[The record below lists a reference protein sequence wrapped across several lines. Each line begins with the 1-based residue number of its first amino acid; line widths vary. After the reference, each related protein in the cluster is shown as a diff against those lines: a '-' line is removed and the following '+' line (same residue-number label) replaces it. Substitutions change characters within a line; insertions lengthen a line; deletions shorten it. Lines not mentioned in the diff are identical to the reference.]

1 MERTCIMDK
10 KVIDID
16 GRKVR
21 VKKTGKVGVLDHTS
35 NARGETIYLVCFDGS
50 NENIKDG
57 GTLNLVLYKEDA
69 IEFI

>member
-1 MERTCIMDK
+1 MDK
-10 KVIDID
+10 KVINID

-21 VKKTGKVGVLDHTS
+21 VKKTDKVGVLDHTQ
-35 NARGETIYLVCFDGS
+35 TINGTTFYLVCFDES
-50 NENIKDG
+50 NKNIENG

>member
-1 MERTCIMDK
+1 MNGKQI
-10 KVIDID
+10 
-16 GRKVR
+16 R

-35 NARGETIYLVCFDGS
+35 NARGETIYFVCFDGS

-57 GTLNLVLYKEDA
+57 GILNFSIYKKDD